1 MNHALDIKNL
11 PTITIIVLNYN
22 GLSHLQDCFAS
33 LVQLDYP
40 QDRLELMLVDNAST
54 DGSVE
59 YIKRHYPQVQVVQN
73 AKNLGFAAGNNIGA
87 RAASSQYVVFLN
99 NDMWVDPQFV
109 RGLVKA
115 VQSDPEVVGA
125 GAKILNWDGTRYDF
139 AGGALHFSGNAFQIG
154 LHEPVRAD
162 RYTEIA
168 PILFAC
174 GGAMIIERQ
183 LFLEVGGFD
192 EDYFIYFEDVDLCWR
207 LWILGYKIVFA
218 PEALVNHRHHGTMSS
233 FADYRKQVLYKRNSL
248 YTVIKNYSDENLGRI
263 LPAVLLGTI
272 NGLTE
277 QMVRTGRLA
286 PEEFYIKSTHPS
298 VATPLPLER
307 FEASTI
313 VAIRDVVHQL
323 PRIMEKRRFV
333 QARRRRTD
341 AEIAPLFH
349 QPFRFWPDVD
359 AWTQFTVVNAF
370 DVDHLF
376 ANQPRR
382 VLVISS
388 DILPLPGLP
397 TVGSGLRAWGLG
409 QGLASRGHQVLFSM
423 PRDAIKGREQFV
435 PPEIQELAW
444 TADTLSTVVRV
455 ADPDVVVVC
464 NWPIMDAL
472 AIEGLKTP
480 FVLDQHG
487 PHLMERE
494 QQRFGD
500 AEDNARRKVNAMRKA
515 DFFTCAGTKQMAY
528 FQSWLERAGWTEE
541 ERQKHAAVI
550 PVSLSA
556 DLPEH
561 KPGEELT
568 FVFGGV
574 FLPWQDPSN
583 GLLELVNALERN
595 ARGRL
600 EVYGGKHP
608 FIPIDIGVFGP
619 LMEKLAASPRVVIQ
633 GMISHDDLIRRYQQA
648 HVAIDVMRRN
658 PERELAFTTRT
669 VEYLWC
675 GLPVIYHNY
684 AELSDYIREYDA
696 GWVVDPED
704 RAALAA
710 VLDDIILHPE
720 QITAKSKNAQRLA
733 QECFNWDKAIE
744 PLHQFIVRPIVR
756 MKDQPVSSS
765 ERSVQQ
771 ARSLWERAKY
781 RYRTEGLLSV
791 MTRGFALFSRWFY
804 VRMKARL
811 GV

>member
-1 MNHALDIKNL
+1 MNNESRIDL
-11 PTITIIVLNYN
+11 PTVTVIVLNYN
-22 GLSHLQDCFAS
+22 GLKHLQNCFES

-40 QDRLELMLVDNAST
+40 KDCLELMLVDNASS

-59 YIKRHYPQVQVVQN
+59 YIQKQYPQVKVVRN
-73 AKNLGFAAGNNIGA
+73 SENLGFAAGNNVGA
-87 RAASSQYVVFLN
+87 RAALGQYVVFLN
-99 NDMWVDPQFV
+99 NDMWVDPQFIH
-109 RGLVKA
+109 GLVKA
-115 VQSDPEVVGA
+115 VQSDSEVVCA

-139 AGGALHFSGNAFQIG
+139 AGGAMHFSGNAFQIG
-154 LHEPVRAD
+154 LNEPVRAE
-162 RYTEIA
+162 RYAEIV

-174 GGAMIIERQ
+174 GGAMIIDRQ
-183 LFLEVGGFD
+183 LFLQVGGFD

-207 LWILGYKIVFA
+207 LWILGYKVVFA
-218 PEALVNHRHHGTMSS
+218 PEAVVNHRHHGTMSA

-248 YTVIKNYSDENLGRI
+248 YTIIKNYSDKNLERI

-277 QMVRTGRLA
+277 QTIQTGRLI
-286 PEEFYIKSTHPS
+286 PEEFYIKSSHP
-298 VATPLPLER
+298 VAATAIPLEQ
-307 FEASTI
+307 FEASTLI
-313 VAIRDVVHQL
+313 AIRDVVRQL
-323 PRIMEKRRFV
+323 PQMMEKRHFV
-333 QARRRRTD
+333 QSRRRRTD
-341 AEIAPLFH
+341 EEIARLFR

-359 AWTQFTVVNAF
+359 AWTQFMVVNAF
-370 DVDHLF
+370 GVDQLF
-376 ANQPRR
+376 VDQPRR

-409 QGLASRGHQVLFSM
+409 QGLVSRGHEVLFSM
-423 PRDAIKGREQFV
+423 PRDAIKGREQFI
-435 PPEIQELAW
+435 PPEMQELAW
-444 TADTLSTVVRV
+444 TADDLSTVVRL
-455 ADPDVVVVC
+455 ADPDIVVVC

-472 AIEGLKTP
+472 VIEGLKTP

-494 QQRFGD
+494 YQCFGD
-500 AEDNARRKVNAMRKA
+500 AKDNANRKLNAMRKA
-515 DFFTCAGTKQMAY
+515 DFFTCAGNKQMKY

-541 ERQKHAAVI
+541 ERQKHTAVI

-556 DLPEH
+556 DLPER
-561 KPGEELT
+561 KPSDELT

-583 GLLELVNALERN
+583 GLIELVNALERN

-600 EVYGGKHP
+600 EIYGGKHP
-608 FIPIDIGVFGP
+608 FIPIDTGVFGQ
-619 LMEKLAASPRVVIQ
+619 LMEKLASSPRVVIR
-633 GMISHDDLIRRYQQA
+633 GMISHEDLIRCYQRA

-675 GLPVIYHNY
+675 GLPVIYHDY
-684 AELSDYIREYDA
+684 AELSDYIRRYDA

-704 RAALAA
+704 RTALGAI
-710 VLDDIILHPE
+710 LDDIIQHPE
-720 QITAKSKNAQRLA
+720 QIVEKSKNAQRLA
-733 QECFNWDKAIE
+733 RECFNWNETIE
-744 PLHQFIVRPIVR
+744 PLHQFIVHPKVR
-756 MKDQPVSSS
+756 MKDRSVSPS

-781 RYRTEGLLSV
+781 RYRTEGALSV
-791 MTRGFALFSRWFY
+791 MTRGVSLFSRWFY
-804 VRMKARL
+804 LRLLARL
-811 GV
+811 GM